1 MSIISKDIQKAIT
14 LLTNEKLVAIPTE
27 TVYGLAGN
35 IFSEKA
41 IKSIF
46 FTKKRPFFNPLIVHI
61 SSANSLNDIVIHL
74 PEKAKLLAAAFWPGS
89 MTLVL
94 KKNDKIPDLSLI
106 HI

>member
-1 MSIISKDIQKAIT
+1 MSIISKDLQKAIS
-14 LLTNEKLVAIPTE
+14 LLSSDKLVAIPTE

-46 FTKKRPFFNPLIVHI
+46 KTKKRPFFNPLIVHI
-61 SSANSLNDIVIHL
+61 PSVNSLETIVSHV
-74 PEKAKLLAAAFWPGS
+74 PFKAKLLANAFWPGP

-94 KKNDKIPDLSLI
+94 KKPLPFEFQTI
-106 HI
+106 H